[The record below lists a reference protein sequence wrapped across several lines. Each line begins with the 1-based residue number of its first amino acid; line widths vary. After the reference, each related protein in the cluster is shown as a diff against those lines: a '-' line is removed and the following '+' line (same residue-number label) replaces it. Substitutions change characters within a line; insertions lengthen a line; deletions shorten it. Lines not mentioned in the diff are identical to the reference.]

1 MWLLEDHKRNVKGF
15 WSIIL
20 TIPVLSI
27 VTWYR
32 NPQTL
37 VTYTGGFCGAFI
49 LLIIPATVV
58 TYARARKTE
67 DLYGKNPNASPFGDG
82 WTKVVWFWSAVVIG
96 SVVYKTIKGGGGE

>member
-1 MWLLEDHKRNVKGF
+1 MWLLEDHKRSVKGF

-58 TYARARKTE
+58 TYARERKTE
-67 DLYGKNPNASPFGDG
+67 ELYGKNHNASPYG
-82 WTKVVWFWSAVVIG
+82 
-96 SVVYKTIKGGGGE
+96 